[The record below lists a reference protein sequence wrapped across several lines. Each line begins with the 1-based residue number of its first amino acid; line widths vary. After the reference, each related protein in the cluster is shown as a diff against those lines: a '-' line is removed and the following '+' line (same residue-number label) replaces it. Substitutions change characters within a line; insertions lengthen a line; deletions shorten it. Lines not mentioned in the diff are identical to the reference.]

1 MAFIGMVEH
10 SKKSYFVLEFRTKL
24 FYFFSCS
31 SMKRLLDIVLILVSL
46 PIMLPV
52 ALIVAI
58 AIKLDSPGPVLYW
71 SERIGRNGRPFI
83 MPKFRSMSVGAPIVE
98 AEKFTNAGSYIT
110 KVGEFIRKTSLD
122 EIPQFWSVLKGD
134 MSLIGPRPLLPI
146 ETHVLELRKAAGVD
160 KLLPEISG
168 WAQINGRTC
177 ISGDDKAALDIEY
190 MKRRSLLFDVKI
202 IVLTIWK
209 VVKQDDIV
217 H

>member
-1 MAFIGMVEH
+1 
-10 SKKSYFVLEFRTKL
+10 
-24 FYFFSCS
+24 
-31 SMKRLLDIVLILVSL
+31 MKRFLDIVLILVSL

-71 SERIGRNGRPFI
+71 SERIGQNGRPFI

-110 KVGEFIRKTSLD
+110 K
-122 EIPQFWSVLKGD
+122 
-134 MSLIGPRPLLPI
+134 
-146 ETHVLELRKAAGVD
+146 
-160 KLLPEISG
+160 
-168 WAQINGRTC
+168 NGRTC
-177 ISGDDKAALDIEY
+177 ISGDDKANLDIEY
-190 MKRRSLLFDVKI
+190 MRKRSLLFDIKI

>member
-1 MAFIGMVEH
+1 
-10 SKKSYFVLEFRTKL
+10 
-24 FYFFSCS
+24 
-31 SMKRLLDIVLILVSL
+31 MKRFLDIVLILVSL

-71 SERIGRNGRPFI
+71 SERIGQNGRPFI

-146 ETHVLELRKAAGVD
+146 ETHVLKLRKEAGVD
-160 KLLPEISG
+160 KLLPGISG

-177 ISGDDKAALDIEY
+177 ISGDDKATLGIEY
-190 MKRRSLLFDVKI
+190 MRKRSLLFDIKI

>member
-1 MAFIGMVEH
+1 
-10 SKKSYFVLEFRTKL
+10 
-24 FYFFSCS
+24 
-31 SMKRLLDIVLILVSL
+31 
-46 PIMLPV
+46 
-52 ALIVAI
+52 
-58 AIKLDSPGPVLYW
+58 
-71 SERIGRNGRPFI
+71 
-83 MPKFRSMSVGAPIVE
+83 
-98 AEKFTNAGSYIT
+98 
-110 KVGEFIRKTSLD
+110 
-122 EIPQFWSVLKGD
+122 

-160 KLLPEISG
+160 KLLPGISG

-190 MKRRSLLFDVKI
+190 MRKRSLLFDIKI

>member
-1 MAFIGMVEH
+1 
-10 SKKSYFVLEFRTKL
+10 
-24 FYFFSCS
+24 
-31 SMKRLLDIVLILVSL
+31 MKRLLDIVLILLSL

-122 EIPQFWSVLKGD
+122 EIPQFWSV
-134 MSLIGPRPLLPI
+134 
-146 ETHVLELRKAAGVD
+146 
-160 KLLPEISG
+160 
-168 WAQINGRTC
+168 
-177 ISGDDKAALDIEY
+177 
-190 MKRRSLLFDVKI
+190 
-202 IVLTIWK
+202 
-209 VVKQDDIV
+209 
-217 H
+217 